1 MHLSPHRPDPRRQG
15 PPRFVPLPDPEAP
28 AWILIRDG
36 ATGRVLARVAPQATE
51 AETEAAAVAIALGL
65 ERLDRSGAPDA
76 AAVEDAVLGLAGL
89 RAPPAP
95 AASRMDRV
103 LALTGRGLAIRAAL
117 GALLPRIPP

>member
-1 MHLSPHRPDPRRQG
+1 MHLSPHRPDPRRPR

-28 AWILIRDG
+28 AGILIRDG

-51 AETEAAAVAIALGL
+51 AETEAAAVALGL
-65 ERLDRSGAPDA
+65 ERLDGPDPPDA
-76 AAVEDAVLGLAGL
+76 AAIEDAVLGLAGL
-89 RAPPAP
+89 RAPPAPP